1 MGDYIHINLQQQAFK
16 VLDRPPGTARARHK
30 STTPTPPPA
39 ASRAAKQDPGGSGG
53 RSSGAAART
62 SEPAGSEGGSDGPAR
77 SGTSPKSDSRIRRS
91 MRAAVMAVT
100 AATKAVEA
108 QRQEAAPAAPGI
120 GAAAAAGAPSDGAP
134 GSVAP
139 RQPAL
144 NMSNV
149 GRKDRE
155 AARALLGF
163 TQLALGVSE
172 GHRAAADMVHLTGMH
187 ACSAKGQCMS
197 CVHSS
202 RTAAG
207 VAGPRGVAVAEWRRS
222 HLLVLHHISFWLP
235 PCCAAD
241 NAGRR
246 QWGTSRRGPQQ
257 RGA

>member
-1 MGDYIHINLQQQAFK
+1 MAPPSPKTSPLPLMTRTRPAVLLDMGDYIHINLQQQAFK

-39 ASRAAKQDPGGSGG
+39 SSRAAKQEPGGSGG
-53 RSSGAAART
+53 RSSGAAARA

-108 QRQEAAPAAPGI
+108 QRQEATPAAP
-120 GAAAAAGAPSDGAP
+120 AMAAAAGAPSDAP
-134 GSVAP
+134 GSVAA

-172 GHRAAADMVHLTGMH
+172 GHWAAADMVRLTGMH
-187 ACSAKGQCMS
+187 ARSAQGPCMS

-202 RTAAG
+202 RKAAG
-207 VAGPRGVAVAEWRRS
+207 VAGPRGVAVAEWRA
-222 HLLVLHHISFWLP
+222 LP
-235 PCCAAD
+235 
-241 NAGRR
+241 
-246 QWGTSRRGPQQ
+246 
-257 RGA
+257 